1 MSNPI
6 TRRPMTNW
14 LPMTTN
20 PDLMQL
26 LHKIGLVTLAGELE
40 DFLARA
46 TKGRWS
52 PRQILEELA
61 RREHEERAQRSLK
74 RRLAW
79 PRSAASS
86 RWMTLTGTGRP
97 GSTGKSLSAP
107 LPWTLSRKAATSSY
121 WVPTALEKP

>member
-26 LHKIGLVTLAGELE
+26 LHKTGLVTLAAELE

-61 RREHEERAQRSLK
+61 D
-74 RRLAW
+74 
-79 PRSAASS
+79 PD
-86 RWMTLTGTGRP
+86 RP
-97 GSTGKSLSAP
+97 GSH
-107 LPWTLSRKAATSSY
+107 
-121 WVPTALEKP
+121 

>member
-46 TKGRWS
+46 TKGR
-52 PRQILEELA
+52 
-61 RREHEERAQRSLK
+61 
-74 RRLAW
+74 
-79 PRSAASS
+79 
-86 RWMTLTGTGRP
+86 
-97 GSTGKSLSAP
+97 
-107 LPWTLSRKAATSSY
+107 
-121 WVPTALEKP
+121 